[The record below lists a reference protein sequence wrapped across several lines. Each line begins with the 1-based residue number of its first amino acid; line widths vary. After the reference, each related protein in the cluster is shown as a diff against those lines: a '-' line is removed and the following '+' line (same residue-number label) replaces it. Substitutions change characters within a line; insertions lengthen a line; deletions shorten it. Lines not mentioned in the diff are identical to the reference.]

1 LTDLIDEK
9 EVAELARQYG
19 PLERRHYVLEVEE
32 RVLTRWRKERGDCR
46 GEVALFILRPSG
58 TVILHTK
65 DFYPEGIYRVPTGG
79 IEWGED
85 VVTAVHREAREETGL
100 TVAIERCLGVLEYE
114 FRYRGETLPFVSYV
128 FLLRENGGQLCPQ
141 DEGEQITSLREVP
154 LTELEAV
161 ARNLRALEADWCDWG
176 HYRAIAHSFVADCL
190 SGGLCGKIGI
200 SIADTT
206 KLGADSS
213 R

>member
-1 LTDLIDEK
+1 LNDLIDEK

-19 PLERRHYVLEVEE
+19 PLERRHYVLEMGE
-32 RVLTRWRKERGDCR
+32 RTFAYRQEVCNDRR

-141 DEGEQITSLREVP
+141 DEGERITSLREVP

-161 ARNLRALEADWCDWG
+161 ARNLRALEAGWRDWG
-176 HYRAIAHSFVADCL
+176 HYRAIAHSFVAEVL
-190 SGGLCGKIGI
+190 GIG
-200 SIADTT
+200 
-206 KLGADSS
+206 
-213 R
+213 

>member
-1 LTDLIDEK
+1 MIDEK

-19 PLERRHYVLEVEE
+19 PLERRHYVLEMGE
-32 RVLTRWRKERGDCR
+32 RTFAYWREVCNDRR

-58 TVILHTK
+58 NVILHTK
-65 DFYPEGIYRVPTGG
+65 EFYPEGIYRVPTGG

-128 FLLRENGGQLCPQ
+128 FLLRENSGELCPQ
-141 DEGEQITSLREVP
+141 DKDERITSLREVP

-161 ARNLRALEADWCDWG
+161 ARNLRALEADWRDWG

-190 SGGLCGKIGI
+190 SEDCA
-200 SIADTT
+200 ADTT
-206 KLGADSS
+206 KIGADSS

>member
-1 LTDLIDEK
+1 MIDEK

-19 PLERRHYVLEVEE
+19 PLERRHYVLEMGE
-32 RVLTRWRKERGDCR
+32 RTFAYWQEVCDDRR

-65 DFYPEGIYRVPTGG
+65 EFYPEGIYRIPTGG

-141 DEGEQITSLREVP
+141 DEGERITSLREVP

-161 ARNLRALEADWCDWG
+161 AQNLRAIEADWRDWG
-176 HYRAIAHSFVADCL
+176 HYRAIAHSFVAKVL
-190 SGGLCGKIGI
+190 GIG
-200 SIADTT
+200 
-206 KLGADSS
+206 
-213 R
+213 

>member
-1 LTDLIDEK
+1 MNDLIDEK
-9 EVAELARQYG
+9 EVAELARRYG
-19 PLERRHYVLEVEE
+19 PLERRHYVLEMGE
-32 RVLTRWRKERGDCR
+32 RTFADWREVSNDRR

-58 TVILHTK
+58 NVILHAK
-65 DFYPEGIYRVPTGG
+65 EFYPEGIYRVPTGG
-79 IEWGED
+79 IERGED

-141 DEGEQITSLREVP
+141 DEGERITSFREVP

-161 ARNLRALEADWCDWG
+161 ARNLRAIEADWRDWG
-176 HYRAIAHSFVADCL
+176 HYRAIAHSFVAEVL
-190 SGGLCGKIGI
+190 GIG
-200 SIADTT
+200 
-206 KLGADSS
+206 
-213 R
+213 

>member
-1 LTDLIDEK
+1 LNDVIDEK
-9 EVAELARQYG
+9 EVTELARRYG
-19 PLERRHYVLEVEE
+19 SLEQRHYVLEMGE
-32 RVLTRWRKERGDCR
+32 RTFAHWQEMYKDRR

-58 TVILHTK
+58 HVILHTK

-79 IEWGED
+79 IERGED

-114 FRYRGETLPFVSYV
+114 FRYQGEMLPFVSYV

-141 DEGEQITSLREVP
+141 DEGERITSLREVP
-154 LTELEAV
+154 LTELETV
-161 ARNLRALEADWCDWG
+161 AQNLRAIEADWRDWG
-176 HYRAIAHSFVADCL
+176 HYRAIAHSFAAEVL
-190 SGGLCGKIGI
+190 GIGQVGI
-200 SIADTT
+200 NDKQSQYIDR
-206 KLGADSS
+206 G

>member
-1 LTDLIDEK
+1 MNDVIDEK

-19 PLERRHYVLEVEE
+19 PLQRRYYVLEMGEQLFTDLWE
-32 RVLTRWRKERGDCR
+32 ACHNRR

-58 TVILHTK
+58 NLILHTK
-65 DFYPEGIYRVPTGG
+65 EFYPEGIYRVPTGG
-79 IEWGED
+79 IEWRED

-141 DEGEQITSLREVP
+141 DKDERITSLREVP

-161 ARNLRALEADWCDWG
+161 AQNLRAIEADWSDWG
-176 HYRAIAHSFVADCL
+176 HYRAIAHSFAADCL
-190 SGGLCGKIGI
+190 SGDCA
-200 SIADTT
+200 ADI
-206 KLGADSS
+206 KD
-213 R
+213 